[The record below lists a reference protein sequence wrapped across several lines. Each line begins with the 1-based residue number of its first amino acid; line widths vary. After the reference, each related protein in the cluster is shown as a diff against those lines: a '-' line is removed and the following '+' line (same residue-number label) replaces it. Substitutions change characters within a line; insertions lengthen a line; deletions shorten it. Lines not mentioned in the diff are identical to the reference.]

1 MVNQLEDARSRL
13 FRATEF
19 LTEDTWTEDG
29 IMSSLIWFKH
39 AEEHAVLG
47 LDTETTGT
55 DTETDRIVTIS
66 LVLVSASRG
75 LLWEATWLVNPGI
88 EIPAAA
94 TAVHGITTQQAA
106 ADGTSP
112 DVALD
117 AVLGLLYAAEHN
129 EMLAQLP
136 LVVFNSPF
144 DLGLLDAESRRHC
157 GLGWEMPQR
166 GRILDPLVLDKHLDP
181 YRRGKRTLTAQA
193 EHYGIE
199 LVDAHSSAADAAAS
213 CQIALQQLR
222 DPGLATLTPV
232 QLHERQIT
240 WAAAQ
245 RSSFA
250 GWLRRQGRPEDAAEV
265 LSRGW
270 PL

>member
-13 FRATEF
+13 FRAAETLVE
-19 LTEDTWTEDG
+19 TWTEDG
-29 IMSSLIWFKH
+29 LCQH

-47 LDTETTGT
+47 LDTETTGV
-55 DTETDRIVTIS
+55 DTATDRIVTIS

-75 LLWEATWLVNPGI
+75 LLWEATWLVDPGV
-88 EIPAAA
+88 EIPEAA

-106 ADGTSP
+106 AEGTSP

-117 AVLGLLYAAEHN
+117 GILSLLYAAEHHR
-129 EMLAQLP
+129 MLTRLP
-136 LVVFNSPF
+136 IVVFNAPF

-157 GLGWEMPQR
+157 GGLGWKMPQR
-166 GRILDPLVLDKHLDP
+166 FRVLDPLVLDKHLDP
-181 YRRGKRTLTAQA
+181 YRRGKRTLIEQA
-193 EHYGIE
+193 ELYGVE

-213 CQIALQQLR
+213 CAVALRQLR
-222 DPGLATLTPV
+222 NIRLAILTPV
-232 QLHERQIT
+232 QLHERQIG

-245 RSSFA
+245 RDSFA
-250 GWLRRQGRPEDAAEV
+250 GWLRRQGRIAEAAEV

>member
-1 MVNQLEDARSRL
+1 MVVNQLEDARSRL
-13 FRATEF
+13 FRAAET
-19 LTEDTWTEDG
+19 LVEDTWTKDG
-29 IMSSLIWFKH
+29 LCQH

-88 EIPAAA
+88 EIPEAA

-106 ADGTSP
+106 ADGTST

-117 AVLGLLYAAEHN
+117 GVLSLLYAAEHHR
-129 EMLAQLP
+129 MLTKLP
-136 LVVFNSPF
+136 IVVFNAPF
-144 DLGLLDAESRRHC
+144 DLGLLDSESRRHC
-157 GLGWEMPQR
+157 GGLGWKMPQR

-181 YRRGKRTLTAQA
+181 YRRGKRTLTEQA
-193 EHYGIE
+193 ELYGVD

-213 CQIALQQLR
+213 CAVALRQLR
-222 DPGLATLTPV
+222 NMRLATLTPV